1 MRLDFTRA
9 ANSYDEVAV
18 LGRETGQRMAERLDL
33 VKINPRSVADFG
45 CATGDGIRE
54 LRRRY
59 PKALPLAIDYSFA
72 MLAAARARMPPLQR
86 FLKRPPR
93 WVNADVRALPLAK
106 GSVDLAWS
114 NLVLHWLDDPLLAFR
129 ELHRVLATGGLLTF
143 SMLGPDT
150 LKELR
155 VVGARSLRGFRD
167 MHDIGD
173 MLVAAGFAE
182 PVMDMEMIRLT
193 YRQSRQFLRDQR
205 RLGVRDGLLGQ
216 MPWREWRRVFAGWER
231 DADGRLPATFEIV
244 FGHAWRVEPK
254 TTADGEPI
262 IRFVKPW
269 QTKGP

>member
-18 LGRETGQRMAERLDL
+18 LARETGQRMAERLDWL
-33 VKINPRSVADFG
+33 KFSPLSVADIG

-54 LRRRY
+54 LQRRY
-59 PKALPLAIDYSFA
+59 PEARPLAIDYSFA
-72 MLAAARARMPPLQR
+72 MLAAARARMPLLQR
-86 FLKRPPR
+86 FLKRTPR
-93 WVNADVRALPLAK
+93 WVNADVRALPLAR

-114 NLVLHWLDDPLLAFR
+114 NLVLHWLDDPLPAFR

-155 VVGARSLRGFRD
+155 AAGARSLRRFHD

-173 MLVAAGFAE
+173 MLVAAGFAD
-182 PVMDMEMIRLT
+182 PVMDMEMIRMT
-193 YRQSRQFLRDQR
+193 YRRPHQFLSEQR
-205 RLGVRDGLLGQ
+205 RLGVRNGLLGQ
-216 MPWREWRRVFAGWER
+216 MPSREWRRVFAGWER

-244 FGHAWRVEPK
+244 FGHAWRAEPK
-254 TTADGEPI
+254 TTPDGQSI
-262 IRFVKPW
+262 IRFAKP
-269 QTKGP
+269 